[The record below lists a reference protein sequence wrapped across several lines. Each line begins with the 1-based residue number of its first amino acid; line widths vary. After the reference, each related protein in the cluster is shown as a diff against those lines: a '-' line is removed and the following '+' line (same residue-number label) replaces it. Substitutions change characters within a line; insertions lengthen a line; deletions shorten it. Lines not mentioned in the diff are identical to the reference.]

1 MKNIVS
7 ASILSA
13 DFCNLGRDI
22 KTAEDVGCEYIHFD
36 VMDGMFVKN
45 ISYGLPVLKS
55 VSGMTK
61 SILDVHLMIN
71 DPIRYVEDFALNG
84 ADIISFH
91 IEAESDVLE
100 TIDKIHSCG
109 KKAGL
114 AVKPG
119 TPAVELVPYLDKADM
134 ILVMTVE
141 PGFGGQGFIPE
152 MLEKIRELKR
162 LMEEKGIEV
171 PIEVDGGINESTA
184 GQVKSAG
191 ASILVA
197 GSYIF
202 GASDMRAAVESLI
215 C

>member
-1 MKNIVS
+1 
-7 ASILSA
+7 
-13 DFCNLGRDI
+13 
-22 KTAEDVGCEYIHFD
+22 
-36 VMDGMFVKN
+36 MFVKN

-91 IEAESDVLE
+91 IEAESDVAE

-119 TPAVELVPYLDKADM
+119 TPAAELVPYLDKADM

-162 LMEEKGIEV
+162 LMAEKGIEV